1 MRISAIFC
9 TFFYPFLL
17 TIFFFLCS
25 CLPLFLSFII
35 YSVNYTYTVGEN
47 FATTRVF
54 VGARPAQYPDRR
66 VICYKKWCYNG
77 GRTRE
82 YVLWQNFPVDLDRRA
97 IFPKLPKNRTRHSV
111 HPVSFL
117 LVRLSVCQCHA
128 GNCYEPCRC
137 SKVSRR

>member
-17 TIFFFLCS
+17 TIFFLCS

-117 LVRLSVCQCHA
+117 LVRLSVSQCHA